1 MLAETDVQPVTTAQN
16 HERRFDLGAWLT
28 LVIGLGIMAIT
39 LSLVLWAFTI
49 PTDGWWA
56 QRQSSGRDAPVQ
68 LLINQSGQ
76 PSPLRENDL
85 VLSMNGQLSL
95 IHISEPTRPY

>member
-1 MLAETDVQPVTTAQN
+1 MLADRQSLDVTTIRDR
-16 HERRFDLGAWLT
+16 ERRFDRWAWLT
-28 LVIGLGIMAIT
+28 LAAGLGLIALAFSM
-39 LSLVLWAFTI
+39 VLWAFTI

-56 QRQSSGRDAPVQ
+56 QQESGGVDAPIR

-85 VLSMNGQLSL
+85 ILMMNGQ
-95 IHISEPTRPY
+95 RPE